1 MNLYT
6 NTVSNL
12 YTDLKKDLVKLEQE
26 IFNSPNSSTD
36 SSILLAIQ
44 KRELLAKLDVIASL
58 DILFKDIY
66 ELEHT
71 GSRIRKIKNK
81 ALASLVFE

>member
-44 KRELLAKLDVIASL
+44 NL
-58 DILFKDIY
+58 
-66 ELEHT
+66 
-71 GSRIRKIKNK
+71 NK
-81 ALASLVFE
+81 V

>member
-26 IFNSPNSSTD
+26 VFNSPNSSTD
-36 SSILLAIQ
+36 LSILLAIQ

-66 ELEHT
+66 ELEQT
-71 GSRIRKIKNK
+71 GSRIRKIKNE
-81 ALASLVFE
+81 ALAFG